1 MAITFDAEKLIG
13 RLNIL
18 ESAQFQYADSQAM
31 KKLGFELR
39 SELGRNMVASFNRSS
54 PFTINS
60 PYYSHEGGLTVSI
73 GISPQGDDKGQSP
86 ASYLYPLT
94 PTAQS
99 RAALTTRF
107 TSGLRK
113 KGIIDDK
120 TWALNWPPDPGTPTR
135 NGSTDPGLLQALLT
149 ALSQSGGRL
158 TNRRSK
164 YAQGGQRYLSVPD
177 LRSGKQ
183 NKHLAAGIYRV
194 KTGERPTRL
203 MGYLQNR
210 EPTVPV
216 KFRFED
222 VVRERSAALL
232 PGILR
237 AELARALR

>member
-18 ESAQFQYADSQAM
+18 ESAQFQYAGSQAM
-31 KKLGFELR
+31 KRLGFELR
-39 SELGRNMVASFNRSS
+39 SELGRNMTASFNRSA

-60 PYYSHEGGLTVSI
+60 PYYRHDGGLSVSI
-73 GISPQGDDKGQSP
+73 GISAQGDDKGQSP

-94 PTAQS
+94 PNAES

-107 TSGLRK
+107 TKGLRK

-120 TWALNWPPDPGTPTR
+120 TWALNWLPDPGTPTR
-135 NGSTDPGLLQALLT
+135 NGSTDPGLLQALMT
-149 ALSQSGGRL
+149 ALGQSGGRL
-158 TNRRSK
+158 ANRRSK
-164 YAQGGQRYLSVPD
+164 YAQGGVRYFSVPD

-183 NKHLAAGIYRV
+183 NKHLAPGIYRV
-194 KTGERPTRL
+194 KSGERPTRL

-210 EPTVPV
+210 EPVVPI

-222 VVRERSAALL
+222 IVRERSQALL

-237 AELARALR
+237 SELARALR

>member
-18 ESAQFQYADSQAM
+18 ESAQFQYAGTKAM
-31 KKLGFELR
+31 EKLGFELR
-39 SELGRNMVASFNRSS
+39 SEVGRHMEASFNRAA
-54 PFTINS
+54 PFTVGSTKYNKYNE
-60 PYYSHEGGLTVSI
+60 PKV
-73 GISPQGDDKGQSP
+73 GIYIETKGDEKGQSP

-120 TWALNWPPDPGTPTR
+120 TWALNWLPDPGTPTR

-164 YAQGGQRYLSVPD
+164 YAQGGQRYFSVPD

-203 MGYLQNR
+203 MGYLQKR